1 MRRILSVASGGDVPM
16 SRRCVDR
23 HRERGRVTMRLGK
36 VEAKGFIEE
45 PVELSTASHDPIESR
60 REEERPV
67 AQQDSPR
74 TASEDEPT
82 PTA

>member
-1 MRRILSVASGGDVPM
+1 
-16 SRRCVDR
+16 
-23 HRERGRVTMRLGK
+23 MRLGK

-45 PVELSTASHDPIESR
+45 PAELSTASHDPTETR

-67 AQQDSPR
+67 ARDHAPR
-74 TASEDEPT
+74 TAAEDQPT